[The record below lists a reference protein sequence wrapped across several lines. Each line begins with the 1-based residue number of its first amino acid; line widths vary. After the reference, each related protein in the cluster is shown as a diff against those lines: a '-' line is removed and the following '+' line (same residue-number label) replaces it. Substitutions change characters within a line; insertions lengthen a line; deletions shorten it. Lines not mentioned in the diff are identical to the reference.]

1 MDLIP
6 GGAPLPAARGIAGAG
21 ALRGLTLH
29 ARGGSMPTYGD
40 EPSSPFLRRSQDERL
55 RRSRRR
61 RRTLRLLPAAGLL
74 AILAVVAG
82 AGFGARW
89 YLRHSPR
96 FNVTRVALTPT
107 DHASQGDLRRIAERA
122 RGHNIFTSDLARL
135 EADLEQVRWVK
146 SATVKRVL
154 PDRILCAIEE
164 YEPRGLALLKGRV
177 QLIDENGTAIDVY
190 GGSAGGWSMPIFT
203 GLDEIRSSRER
214 QQVARGFD
222 LLRWVEASHPGLA
235 EEISEIDLSHD
246 DRIALTMNG
255 GGPQVRLSPDDYGAN
270 LDRWLAMREWLATH
284 FGDGAYVDLRFHDRI
299 AFQPM
304 QARRR

>member
-1 MDLIP
+1 VDLIQ
-6 GGAPLPAARGIAGAG
+6 GGPLPHSSRTAGAG
-21 ALRGLTLH
+21 SLRGLTIH
-29 ARGGSMPTYGD
+29 PRGGGMPTYGD

-61 RRTLRLLPAAGLL
+61 RRTLRLLPAVGLL
-74 AILAVVAG
+74 AVLAVLAA

-89 YLRHSPR
+89 YLCHSPR
-96 FNVTRVALTPT
+96 FNITRVALTPT
-107 DHASQGDLRRIAERA
+107 DHASQADLRRIAERS
-122 RGHNIFTSDLARL
+122 RGRNIFTQDLASL
-135 EADLEQVRWVK
+135 ETGLEQVRWVK

-177 QLIDENGTAIDVY
+177 VLIDDSGTPIDAY
-190 GGSAGGWSMPIFT
+190 GGSATGWSMPIFT
-203 GLDEIRSSRER
+203 GLDEIRTSRER
-214 QQVARGFD
+214 QQVARGYD
-222 LLRWVEASHPGLA
+222 LLRWMEASHPGLA

-246 DRIALTMNG
+246 DRIALTMNN

>member
-1 MDLIP
+1 MDLNQV
-6 GGAPLPAARGIAGAG
+6 GGPLRPSMRSAGG
-21 ALRGLTLH
+21 ALRGLTIH
-29 ARGGSMPTYGD
+29 ARGGGMPTYGD

-61 RRTLRLLPAAGLL
+61 RRTLRLLPVAGILVV
-74 AILAVVAG
+74 LAVLAG
-82 AGFGARW
+82 AGLGARW

-96 FNVTRVALTPT
+96 FNIARVALTPT
-107 DHASQGDLRRIAERA
+107 DHASQVDLRRIAERS
-122 RGHNIFTSDLARL
+122 RGHNIFTQDLARL

-177 QLIDENGTAIDVY
+177 VLIDENGTPIDAY
-190 GGSAGGWSMPIFT
+190 LGSATGWSMPIFT
-203 GLDEIRSSRER
+203 GLDEIRTSHER

-222 LLRWVEASHPGLA
+222 LLRWMAASHPGLA

-246 DRIALTMNG
+246 DRIALTMNS
-255 GGPQVRLSPDDYGAN
+255 GGPQVRLSPDEYGAN

-284 FGDGAYVDLRFHDRI
+284 FGDGAYVDLRFRDRI